1 MQYLAIW
8 QGVLEGYKWEFRA
21 WNKVLEKREFSCIY
35 KRKMVWK
42 TLLKD
47 VFGMMHLRLYQ
58 EQSKCSFK
66 RLEEIHPNFVLTL
79 EDIMINSVH
88 HQ

>member
-8 QGVLEGYKWEFRA
+8 QGELEGYKWEFRA
-21 WNKVLEKREFSCIY
+21 WNKIQEKREFSRIY
-35 KRKMVWK
+35 KRKMAWK

-47 VFGMMHLRLYQ
+47 LFSMMHLRLYQ
-58 EQSKCSFK
+58 EQRKCRLWS
-66 RLEEIHPNFVLTL
+66 LEEIHPNFFMTV
-79 EDIMINSVH
+79 EDVMINLEL